1 MNYLSVCSGIE
12 AASCAWHDLGWNP
25 VGFSEIEKF
34 PSEVLK
40 HHYPHVPNLGDMTKF
55 KEWNLGTNV
64 DVFVGGTPCQSFSV
78 AGLRKGLDDPRGN
91 LMLTYLAIADRFR
104 PKWLVWENVPGVLSS
119 NDGQDFGTFLG
130 GLGELGYGFAYR
142 VLDAQYFG
150 VAQRRRRVFVIGYL
164 GDWRPA
170 AAVLFER
177 DSLQRNP
184 PPSRKARERTA
195 TFFESSLAQYRA
207 ADVGGT
213 LKASGGVLSGGSETF
228 VADIVGALDTE
239 CGGNKLSH
247 QSAQNGHLIMQNFV
261 DGIDTTGP
269 LQARDYKDAGTDGM
283 NRTSSKLIPMVY
295 ENHPSDSRVRE
306 MGDVCQTITSSW
318 GTGGGNVPLATA
330 YSIREDAQANTFSA
344 TELEVA
350 VALKALQPSVQ
361 SHHAQT
367 FVAQVDCYPIST
379 QNALGRVNGRDDW
392 PLGLFNEGEPAPTL
406 TKAHGHAVA
415 LSPKAYNFA
424 PGKGE
429 LKDDIHVT
437 QADTTKTLDASGSN
451 PAMHQGGVGVIHP
464 KAFSFDSAESNS
476 MKSSNP
482 DSGCREVDL
491 SKTLDTTQPNP
502 AKGQGGIGILQPLA
516 FDTYNQTLSDVN
528 QTIKSPVGGA
538 NESIGTVLAPS
549 LTTNNPS
556 RSPQAS
562 EVTQQINAVYQASMA
577 VRRLTPVECERLQ
590 GFPDNYTNIKAN
602 CPDGPRYKALGNSM
616 AVPVMKWIGQR
627 IADYEKNLGSK

>member
-12 AASCAWHDLGWNP
+12 AATCAWHDLGWNP

-119 NDGQDFGTFLG
+119 NNGEDFGTFLG

-150 VAQRRRRVFVIGYL
+150 VAQRRRRVFVIGHL

-195 TFFESSLAQYRA
+195 AFFESSLAQYRA

-213 LKASGGVLSGGSETF
+213 LKASGGVLGGGSETF
-228 VADIVGALDTE
+228 L
-239 CGGNKLSH
+239 
-247 QSAQNGHLIMQNFV
+247 AQRV
-261 DGIDTTGP
+261 DGSTDGRGVTGP
-269 LQARDYKDAGTDGM
+269 LMARDYKGVDNYDHT
-283 NRTSSKLIPMVY
+283 KVIPVVY
-295 ENHPSDSRVRE
+295 ENHPADSRVEE
-306 MGDVCQTITSSW
+306 MGDVCSTVTSRW
-318 GTGGGNVPLATA
+318 GTGGGNVPFATA
-330 YSIREDAQANTFSA
+330 AFSIREDAQANNFSA

-350 VALKALQPSVQ
+350 TALKALQPSAQ

-379 QNALGRVNGRDDW
+379 QNALGRVNGREDW
-392 PLGLFNEGEPAPTL
+392 PLGLFNEGDPSPTL

-415 LSPKAYNFA
+415 LSPK
-424 PGKGE
+424 
-429 LKDDIHVT
+429 I
-437 QADTTKTLDASGSN
+437 
-451 PAMHQGGVGVIHP
+451 
-464 KAFSFDSAESNS
+464 FSFDSVESNS

-502 AKGQGGIGILQPLA
+502 AKGQGGIGILQPIAFSAIDDGRDATEGLSPTLRVGGNANGVMGVA
-516 FDTYNQTLSDVN
+516 FDTYNLQAGNISQTLQSR
-528 QTIKSPVGGA
+528 A
-538 NESIGTVLAPS
+538 NNEAIGTVLAPA

-562 EVTQQINAVYQASMA
+562 EVTQQVNAVYQASMA

-590 GFPDNYTNIKAN
+590 GFPDGYTNIRTN

-627 IADYEKNLGSK
+627 IADYEKNVEGKQ

>member
-12 AASCAWHDLGWNP
+12 AATCAWHDLGWNP

-119 NDGQDFGTFLG
+119 NNGEDFGTFLG

-150 VAQRRRRVFVIGYL
+150 VAQRRRRVFVIGHL

-195 TFFESSLAQYRA
+195 AFFESSLAQYRA

-213 LKASGGVLSGGSETF
+213 LKASGGVLGGGSETF
-228 VADIVGALDTE
+228 L
-239 CGGNKLSH
+239 
-247 QSAQNGHLIMQNFV
+247 AQRV
-261 DGIDTTGP
+261 DGSGDGRGVTGP
-269 LQARDYKDAGTDGM
+269 LLARDFKGIDSYDHTKV
-283 NRTSSKLIPMVY
+283 IPVVY
-295 ENHPSDSRVRE
+295 ENHPADSRVEE
-306 MGDVCQTITSSW
+306 MGDVCSTVTSRW
-318 GTGGGNVPLATA
+318 GTGGGNVPLATAA

-350 VALKALQPSVQ
+350 TALKALQPSVQ

-367 FVAQVDCYPIST
+367 FVAQPIGVLGSEHPNAAVAEDLSPTLTSAMGTGGGHVPVLDCYPIST

-415 LSPKAYNFA
+415 LS
-424 PGKGE
+424 
-429 LKDDIHVT
+429 
-437 QADTTKTLDASGSN
+437 
-451 PAMHQGGVGVIHP
+451 P

-502 AKGQGGIGILQPLA
+502 AKGQGGIGILQPVAFSAIDDGRDATEGLSPTLRVGGNSGGMMGVA
-516 FDTYNQTLSDVN
+516 FDTYNLQAGNISQTLQSR
-528 QTIKSPVGGA
+528 A
-538 NESIGTVLAPS
+538 NNEAIGTVLSPT

-562 EVTQQINAVYQASMA
+562 EVTQQVNAVYQASMA

-590 GFPDNYTNIKAN
+590 GFPDGYTNIKTN

-627 IADYEKNLGSK
+627 IADYEKNVEGK